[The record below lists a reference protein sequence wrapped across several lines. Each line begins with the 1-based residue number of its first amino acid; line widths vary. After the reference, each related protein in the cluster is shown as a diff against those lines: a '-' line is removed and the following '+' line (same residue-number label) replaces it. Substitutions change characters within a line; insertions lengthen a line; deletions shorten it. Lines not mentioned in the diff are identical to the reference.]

1 MTQYGT
7 WVSYSGTAEVAL
19 AGVLAVAAAGAAYAG
34 ARLPLPTRLAMP
46 GKTARA
52 ILLTLWP
59 VSIVAFLAGFSIY
72 AAHAHKVLHLAKT
85 TPPADPIDPVS
96 VICFGVILCF
106 VALAYNARGW
116 RIALGSAVIG
126 ALAGWMIFEFPFDLI
141 IMARTYPPLPPDPAL
156 YRAVF
161 FAPLLL
167 VELTTLARLTLS
179 PVVRPSRATFWCFAA
194 MLAVFAIWALV
205 GFGYPASPAPLAL
218 NVVSKILAFA
228 TALTLFLPEL
238 AHAEPAA
245 TPAQEA
251 KTPMWTSV
259 M

>member
-7 WVSYSGTAEVAL
+7 WVSYSGTADVAL
-19 AGVLAVAAAGAAYAG
+19 AGVLAVAAAGVAYAG
-34 ARLPLPTRLAMP
+34 MRLPLPARLPRP
-46 GKTARA
+46 GKAARA

-59 VSIVAFLAGFSIY
+59 VSFAAFLAGFSIY
-72 AAHAHKVLHLAKT
+72 ALHAHKVLHLAKA

-96 VICFGVILCF
+96 VICFGALLWFIV
-106 VALAYNARGW
+106 LAYNARGW
-116 RIALGSAVIG
+116 RVAFGGAVVG

-141 IMARTYPPLPPDPAL
+141 IMARTYPALPPDPAL

-194 MLAVFAIWALV
+194 MLAVFAVWALV
-205 GFGYPASPAPLAL
+205 GFGYPDAAAPLAL
-218 NVVSKILAFA
+218 NVVAKILAFA

-238 AHAEPAA
+238 AQRGPAVP
-245 TPAQEA
+245 PAQETKA
-251 KTPMWTSV
+251 AAWTSV